1 MQYHGNESSEFCDSV
16 GLPYIKAFRVRPDIN
31 ILAEMERYPN
41 ASDFLLDAYVEG
53 RPGGTGERF
62 DWGLIPKTDRT
73 IILAGGLTPENAKDA
88 IECVAPWALD
98 VSGGIETEPGRK
110 DLIRCGALLA
120 RVATNFE
127 NIMALTEQELRTL
140 DYEPD
145 TGGHFGDYGGCY
157 VSETLMAALNELD
170 QSYQKLKNDQTFN
183 VSLMLILLPLLGG
196 PLLFITRSLV
206 KGHRRCA
213 DLL

>member
-1 MQYHGNESSEFCDSV
+1 MMTRVKFCGLTHRDDVAEAVESGADALGFVFYESSARYVTPEQASELTRIVPAFITRVGLFVDADVALVQGIFHHAGLNLVQYHGNESSEFCDSV

-41 ASDFLLDAYVEG
+41 ASGFLLDAYVEG

-110 DLIRCGALLA
+110 D
-120 RVATNFE
+120 
-127 NIMALTEQELRTL
+127 
-140 DYEPD
+140 PD
-145 TGGHFGDYGGCY
+145 KMQRF
-157 VSETLMAALNELD
+157 VSACRN
-170 QSYQKLKNDQTFN
+170 
-183 VSLMLILLPLLGG
+183 
-196 PLLFITRSLV
+196 
-206 KGHRRCA
+206 
-213 DLL
+213 